1 MRGVSPTTK
10 PIRPT
15 AVRPSS
21 GAHTHMRAIATV
33 CRLHSTVSTS
43 QGQPR
48 AASPP
53 ADDVCRLNAEA
64 PCSTAGPVLP
74 QSFFFFFFFPSLLIG
89 ACFQENPHF

>member
-1 MRGVSPTTK
+1 MRHFYCKEMCNAGPETRQAVRGFSPTTQ
-10 PIRPT
+10 PMRPT

-53 ADDVCRLNAEA
+53 ADDVAT
-64 PCSTAGPVLP
+64 PGDVLAKP
-74 QSFFFFFFFPSLLIG
+74 NWLINQSSSS
-89 ACFQENPHF
+89 